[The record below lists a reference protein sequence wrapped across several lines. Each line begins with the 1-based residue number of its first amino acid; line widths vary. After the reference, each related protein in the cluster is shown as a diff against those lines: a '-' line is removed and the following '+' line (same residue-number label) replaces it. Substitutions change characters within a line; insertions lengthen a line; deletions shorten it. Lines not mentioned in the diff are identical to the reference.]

1 MESQATIPPTL
12 EQLSVPLSGLK
23 PYPGNPRRGRVDVV
37 RSSLERHGQYRPI
50 VVNRRTMEV
59 LAGNHTMRAALELG
73 WSEIAATF
81 VDVDEDQAARIVL
94 VDNRAS
100 DMALNDDDELVA
112 LLESLAG
119 SEGGLD
125 GTGYNTDELD
135 ALLDGI
141 AGRDR
146 DDAEP
151 EPDTSPQLGALEYR
165 LVVECDDEQQ
175 QAEWLEKLQDAGLK
189 VQAIAA

>member
-1 MESQATIPPTL
+1 MIAEPIAHL
-12 EQLSVPLSGLK
+12 AVPISGLH
-23 PYPGNPRRGRVDVV
+23 PYPGNPRRGRLDVV
-37 RSSLERHGQYRPI
+37 KRSLERHGQYRPV
-50 VVNRRTMEV
+50 VVNNRTMQV
-59 LAGNHTMRAALELG
+59 LAGNHTMRAASELG
-73 WSEIAATF
+73 WDELAVTF

-94 VDNRAS
+94 VDNRAG
-100 DMALNDDDELVA
+100 DLATNDDDELVA

-146 DDAEP
+146 TDVEP
-151 EPDTSPQLGALEYR
+151 EVDTSPQLGALEYR
-165 LVVECDDEQQ
+165 LIVECADEQQ
-175 QAEWLEKLQDAGLK
+175 QAEWLEKLQDAGLT